1 LSIGKASKASKAAPS
16 CVGASSRYSAELS
29 TQFTRVTSAS
39 TNAAACLEHNA
50 SPRAHLV
57 GLGTRFT
64 LALLSLYQHKRTR
77 VPTLTHFISTLQVRR
92 HALRALLALLA
103 LLVQKKVQTLTR
115 FAALEHAA
123 ARRHAREVAGGGGG
137 AEGGAE
143 GGGVAGG
150 EVGRRL
156 VLVLAR
162 YKVTNTDAEGLLY
175 WYNSTNTDAE
185 GLLLMVQ
192 QYKY

>member
-1 LSIGKASKASKAAPS
+1 M
-16 CVGASSRYSAELS
+16 
-29 TQFTRVTSAS
+29 Q
-39 TNAAACLEHNA
+39 
-50 SPRAHLV
+50 
-57 GLGTRFT
+57 
-64 LALLSLYQHKRTR
+64 
-77 VPTLTHFISTLQVRR
+77 
-92 HALRALLALLA
+92 
-103 LLVQKKVQTLTR
+103 KVQTLTR

-123 ARRHAREVAGGGGG
+123 ARRHAREAAGGGGG

-162 YKVTNTDAEGLLY
+162 YK
-175 WYNSTNTDAE
+175 STNTDAE

-192 QYKY
+192 KYKY